1 MLKGSFHMKKNHL
14 FLLITIILFLTSGCS
29 NYLELNQVGVIIGV
43 GLDQNDDPNEP
54 YRVTYQVLNPSGLAQ
69 GLSSADTGLAVVN
82 YTVTG
87 ETLLETSRKASAII
101 PRRSTLTHMSLVVV
115 SEKLARNNLDSLFDT
130 LDRSKQGRTS
140 LPVFI
145 ARDSTAEHVL
155 NGVEPFEINP
165 VKSIISTSE
174 NNQKLYGVSNN
185 MLVYDAIS
193 ALSSK
198 GKDLAIPGLNIHNDS
213 PESSRASNL
222 ETTNPSV
229 IEVNGLAMFKEG
241 KLVRWLDGEKARAV
255 QFITSDIN
263 STVVSIQCK
272 QGNIGLGIN
281 RVKSEI
287 KTDVRQN
294 EPIIHLNSTMTG
306 EILESSCA
314 ADLTD
319 HHLLNRYEKEFEKEI
334 TKQIKQTITIAQKE
348 KSDIFGFGDSL
359 ARTHPT
365 YWHKHQDNWRNL
377 FSNAKTSIKVNINIT
392 NTGMRTNSYEA
403 E

>member
-1 MLKGSFHMKKNHL
+1 MKKNHL

-43 GLDQNDDPNEP
+43 GIDKNDDPNQP

-69 GLSSADTGLAVVN
+69 GTSSADTGLAVVN

-87 ETLLETSRKASAII
+87 GTLLETSRKASSII

-115 SEKLARNNLDSLFDT
+115 SEKLARKDLDSLFDT

-145 ARDSTAEHVL
+145 ARGSTAEHVL

-185 MLVYDAIS
+185 VLVYDAIS

-198 GKDLAIPGLNIHNDS
+198 GKDLAIPGINIHNDS
-213 PESSRASNL
+213 PESSQASNL
-222 ETTNPSV
+222 EKTNPSV
-229 IEVNGLAMFKEG
+229 IEVNGLGMFKEG

-263 STVVSIQCK
+263 STVVPIQCK

-294 EPIIHLNSTMTG
+294 EPIIYLNSTMTG

-314 ADLTD
+314 VDLTD
-319 HHLLNRYEKEFEKEI
+319 PDLLNRYEKRFEKEI
-334 TKQIKQTITIAQKE
+334 TKQIKQTIAVAQKE
-348 KSDIFGFGDSL
+348 KSDIFGFGNSL

-377 FSNAKTSIKVNINIT
+377 FSNAKTSIKVNVNIT